1 MHHRHV
7 GRCQKTSTKGV
18 VDRHRR
24 QVGATSSR
32 TGRYGSLAILLRAGV
47 HAIGRTTLACCDNL
61 YHRVPRVTSTRD
73 GRERFQLVD
82 AVGAAGAAARAVQP
96 RPGIWATRTAATTM
110 MPAAIA
116 SSAST
121 VRATARSLAALGVQ
135 PATSRVTR
143 RRLRWARTRTGA
155 SSEVLRR
162 RLFP

>member
-61 YHRVPRVTSTRD
+61 YHRVPRVTSARD

-82 AVGAAGAAARAVQP
+82 AVGAAGGAPPAVQP
-96 RPGIWATRTAATTM
+96 RPGVWGTGTAGPTL
-110 MPAAIA
+110 MPPPVA
-116 SSAST
+116 SSGP
-121 VRATARSLAALGVQ
+121 AR
-135 PATSRVTR
+135 R
-143 RRLRWARTRTGA
+143 
-155 SSEVLRR
+155 
-162 RLFP
+162 